1 MIRIPVKN
9 HLHKYLSAKVN
20 AEKIEIKAPTQLE
33 IFENPQLRLRKVI
46 AHCITPMLRVD
57 GGFKLTE
64 IKYPSYKLVL
74 FVPSDSMIA
83 RKRVFLPIQAV
94 HRLNELLRLEFLSDV
109 GMEVDKAISE
119 GKRIDLTI
127 LDFMA
132 KYDID
137 EEDIRFDSI
146 KKSLYRDRLTFHRE
160 TQTDSNI
167 GMLDLTYHK
176 KMIAIH
182 R

>member
-1 MIRIPVKN
+1 MIRIPVKT
-9 HLHKYLSAKVN
+9 HLVKYLSAKVQ
-20 AEKIEIKAPTQLE
+20 ADKIEIKTPTQLE
-33 IFENPQLRLRKVI
+33 IFENPELRLRKVI
-46 AHCITPMLRVD
+46 AHSINPMLRSD
-57 GGFKLTE
+57 GGFKLAD
-64 IKYPSYKLVL
+64 IKYPKYELVL

-94 HRLNELLRLEFLSDV
+94 HRLNELLRLEFLTEV
-109 GMEVDKAISE
+109 GMEVDKAIST

-132 KYDID
+132 RYDID

-160 TQTDSNI
+160 VPQDANI
-167 GMLDLTYHK
+167 GTLDLTYNK